1 MDNNNQKKSTNRAEG
16 RRKMKVEI
24 AVPNEEHLLTPSS
37 VTTAVRMKT
46 KGKRNAKMRIVWKRV
61 R

>member
-1 MDNNNQKKSTNRAEG
+1 MKEG
-16 RRKMKVEI
+16 DKIEM
-24 AVPNEEHLLTPSS
+24 AVPNDEHLLTPSR